1 MVEEVEVQGRIHTHT
16 HTEDKCSKQIW
27 LCHCTLYILAH
38 QHFWGVTLYI
48 LNYVSMN
55 VSKEILPRSGR
66 GCSKQWTRAKVD
78 QRCGVARVASQG
90 GGTHIYLK
98 GGIQWRGM
106 DKVLHVHQRMCVC
119 VCGGGHVRSGK
130 YVGGRIWNP
139 RHILKID
146 QGSYVSRW

>member
-1 MVEEVEVQGRIHTHT
+1 
-16 HTEDKCSKQIW
+16 
-27 LCHCTLYILAH
+27 
-38 QHFWGVTLYI
+38 
-48 LNYVSMN
+48 MN

-119 VCGGGHVRSGK
+119 VCGGGSCK
-130 YVGGRIWNP
+130 KWQICGRENLEP
-139 RHILKID
+139 QAYFKN
-146 QGSYVSRW
+146 

>member
-78 QRCGVARVASQG
+78 LNRYGCVTAHYTSLHISIFGV
-90 GGTHIYLK
+90 
-98 GGIQWRGM
+98 
-106 DKVLHVHQRMCVC
+106 
-119 VCGGGHVRSGK
+119 
-130 YVGGRIWNP
+130 
-139 RHILKID
+139 
-146 QGSYVSRW
+146 